1 MVPLF
6 FRRSHTS
13 YYIFNEKLIRFGF
26 EITVS
31 KW

>member
-6 FRRSHTS
+6 FHRSHTS
-13 YYIFNEKLIRFGF
+13 YYIFNEKLIRFGI
-26 EITVS
+26 EIIVS